1 MKNYFYLAAIAIGL
15 SSCYSH
21 AYTMGS
27 GAQTGITIKH
37 KNVYVIGGLVNLKT
51 ADPQAMAGDAPDFT
65 VNTKTS
71 FVDGL
76 IQGLTFGIVQLQT
89 VTVQK

>member
-1 MKNYFYLAAIAIGL
+1 MKNLIVFGAIVMVL

-21 AYTMGS
+21 TYTIGS
-27 GAQTGITIKH
+27 GAQTGIKSKG
-37 KNVYVIGGLVNLKT
+37 KNVYLIGGLINIKT
-51 ADPQAMAGDAPDFT
+51 ADPQAMAGSPNFT

-76 IQGLTFGIVQLQT
+76 IQGLTFGILGLET